1 MFEAGSPPQGETG
14 WLRTPQGKF
23 AVVVLASGA
32 LVLLLLIVMGR
43 SCEDP
48 DARLSKWQVIDHFE
62 DHRELCTRFAT
73 DVVAGRV
80 PPHSQHQHDEFPRYV
95 QGTTLEQ
102 MVSRIEL
109 VNNRYCY
116 FYFAPDGDFWD
127 GPYGLIYTPEIS
139 RPFGEPKA
147 QSVAAN
153 WWYFKR

>member
-1 MFEAGSPPQGETG
+1 M
-14 WLRTPQGKF
+14 
-23 AVVVLASGA
+23 
-32 LVLLLLIVMGR
+32 
-43 SCEDP
+43 
-48 DARLSKWQVIDHFE
+48 
-62 DHRELCTRFAT
+62 
-73 DVVAGRV
+73 
-80 PPHSQHQHDEFPRYV
+80 

-116 FYFAPDGDFWD
+116 FYFAPDGLFWY